1 MAGVTIPDDLLEI
14 AGLTEEEVRA
24 EFALEMYRREKLS
37 MGRAVELVG
46 KGHVAF
52 WRMMASRDI
61 YMHYDVEDLEQ
72 DIATLRSLGR
82 L

>member
-1 MAGVTIPDDLLEI
+1 VASVTIPDELLEI

-46 KGHVAF
+46 RGHVAF
-52 WRMMASRDI
+52 WR
-61 YMHYDVEDLEQ
+61 
-72 DIATLRSLGR
+72 
-82 L
+82 

>member
-1 MAGVTIPDDLLEI
+1 MAGVTIPDDLLEL

-52 WRMMASRDI
+52 WRMMATRDI

-72 DIATLRSLGR
+72 DIANLRSLGR